1 MQQDIRVDIM
11 YRRHIPGRRLL
22 MGVRFTED
30 DFGVTHLASLFHQD
44 WRALG
49 SARDVVVSY
58 VEETSEPYAEAL
70 ADDAH
75 RLAGSNAA
83 SAVATLWECATGS
96 NHQLDA
102 DKALAWF
109 REIATIC
116 ESRLSGVGWSVSS
129 PIGESPYGELRERV
143 VAEIDQIGPR
153 LAEAIERNSWKG
165 IPEAV
170 ASLRFCAVS
179 ICPELAFRILMRV
192 LMEYSCNI
200 DPDRYVRFVK
210 LGREFSHGEFVV
222 SRAEFL
228 VS

>member
-1 MQQDIRVDIM
+1 MSA
-11 YRRHIPGRRLL
+11 
-22 MGVRFTED
+22 RFPED

-58 VEETSEPYAEAL
+58 VEEMPAPYAEAL
-70 ADDAH
+70 AEDACK
-75 RLAGSNAA
+75 LAGSSAG

-96 NHQLDA
+96 NHRLDA
-102 DKALAWF
+102 GMALAWL

-116 ESRLSGVGWSVSS
+116 ESRLNWLGWPASS

-143 VAEIDQIGPR
+143 VEIIDQIGPG

-165 IPEAV
+165 IPEV
-170 ASLRFCAVS
+170 VTSLRFCAVDVS
-179 ICPELAFRILMRV
+179 PELAFRILLRV
-192 LMEYSCNI
+192 LIEYSCNI
-200 DPDRYVRFVK
+200 DQDRYEEFVE
-210 LGREFSHGEFVV
+210 LGQEFSYGEFVV